1 MSGVAIMSPTAKQPR
16 SFVVLDADY
25 YRSCLQDIQQH
36 VANPKVFLFSNDT
49 DWCLKN
55 LDVGLPFV
63 PVTHNDASTA
73 HEDLF
78 LISKCRHAV
87 IANSSFSWWGAFLGD
102 GQPSLGEDRP
112 RRKVYYPSSLV
123 QPRLARRIGPRLAP
137 TGSAKRRYSFLNEK
151 TSGSI
156 TISHAPTHAPYRV
169 VLAST
174 QPDWGGGETYL
185 TDLAAELRNR
195 GTTVEFL
202 VREKSDLEKHV
213 REAGFSVKTVRGRG
227 KSLATIWNL
236 RRWLGQGEKPTVLH
250 CNDSHALLCAGLAAF
265 GQKSVRVVAMKHTLF
280 PIRSKLKVQAAR
292 RSRDLCL
299 PCDRRSLQ
307 ASRSALRKRAHH
319 SLRQSK
325 RHKVDPA
332 EVACLRSQ
340 LLPTEGHRLIVAI
353 GNLVPCKGHLTLVEA
368 AAHLKTKGIQAH
380 TVIAGEGSERKSL
393 EARIKTLGL
402 SEHVRLLGFRND
414 ADALTA
420 AADVVVH
427 PSREEGLGLSVA
439 AAMMLQRPI
448 VSTAVG
454 GLKELLGIDP
464 RMQAAGPFASIANP
478 DDPQQLAHLLAAQ
491 LVKPTDPERLLEA
504 RNYAVDRFGITR
516 MTDQTQQRL

>member
-1 MSGVAIMSPTAKQPR
+1 M
-16 SFVVLDADY
+16 
-25 YRSCLQDIQQH
+25 
-36 VANPKVFLFSNDT
+36 
-49 DWCLKN
+49 
-55 LDVGLPFV
+55 
-63 PVTHNDASTA
+63 
-73 HEDLF
+73 
-78 LISKCRHAV
+78 
-87 IANSSFSWWGAFLGD
+87 
-102 GQPSLGEDRP
+102 
-112 RRKVYYPSSLV
+112 
-123 QPRLARRIGPRLAP
+123 
-137 TGSAKRRYSFLNEK
+137 
-151 TSGSI
+151 
-156 TISHAPTHAPYRV
+156 
-169 VLAST
+169 
-174 QPDWGGGETYL
+174 
-185 TDLAAELRNR
+185 TDLATELRNR

-280 PIRSKLKVQAAR
+280 PIRSKLKYKRLADRVICVSHAIA
-292 RSRDLCL
+292 DLCKRRGL
-299 PCDRRSLQ
+299 PSENVRTIH
-307 ASRSALRKRAHH
+307 SAIKTP
-319 SLRQSK
+319 Q
-325 RHKVDPA
+325 VDPA

-516 MTDQTQQRL
+516 MTDQTQRVYDELWSRPQPSHLDRKTALSINSASLPKQPGLKSA